1 DDTYSDDMGDM
12 AGRISTD
19 TVAVT
24 TTSTHHSV
32 CDYIL
37 DNDDDDIQNNLKF
50 VDNPSQL
57 FSNRLWSSRRK
68 PDADVL
74 LRDILAQL
82 ETYCT
87 AISLNE
93 QEYHFVVR
101 IQGFPADLPAKS
113 LFLKTINFNGRFEC
127 TWCRSSDELNTVWL
141 LTDDCYLFF
150 NHFEQ

>member
-1 DDTYSDDMGDM
+1 RSHWPIYG
-12 AGRISTD
+12 
-19 TVAVT
+19 
-24 TTSTHHSV
+24 
-32 CDYIL
+32 CIL
-37 DNDDDDIQNNLKF
+37 EIPSPHQYYQHNL
-50 VDNPSQL
+50 L
-57 FSNRLWSSRRK
+57 TLGLWSSRRK
-68 PDADVL
+68 PDADVF